1 MSGEI
6 NDSKMATSNI
16 RIKKMC
22 EWCGNEF
29 EAQKCSTRYCSKRC
43 AEHAYKERK
52 RQEKKKR
59 VENNEIERV
68 ASENEDKLQDC
79 LYYCLY
85 LTVAEAAQILKR
97 TRFGIYKLI

>member
-1 MSGEI
+1 
-6 NDSKMATSNI
+6 MATSNI

-22 EWCGNEF
+22 EWCGNES

-59 VENNEIERV
+59 VENHEIERV
-68 ASENEDKLQDC
+68 AAEGEDKLKDSQ
-79 LYYCLY
+79 Y
-85 LTVAEAAQILKR
+85 LTVAEAAKILKR
-97 TRFGIYKLI
+97 TRFGIYKLIYRDTQLIAN